1 MTTAGNQSSE
11 RGHALLVVTLISVL
25 ALTLWLVT
33 WGSTGSLVR
42 AEGYADRMADR
53 DAGPLRAVAAGV
65 DLLRTGL
72 PPAVPYSC
80 IYQPGGTAA
89 PCTLTFR
96 EGDDEDTWHVDAELA
111 TTEEQASLPE
121 TPATFA
127 D

>member
-1 MTTAGNQSSE
+1 MSTPRAPRSE
-11 RGHALLVVTLISVL
+11 RGHALLVVTLISTL
-25 ALTLWLVT
+25 ALTLWLIT

-42 AEGYADRMADR
+42 AESYAERMAAR

-72 PPAVPYSC
+72 PPTTPYSC
-80 IYQPGGTAA
+80 IYKPGGTAA

-96 EGDDEDTWHVDAELA
+96 EGDDKQTWHVDAELA
-111 TTEEQASLPE
+111 TTEEQASLSE